1 MKILVID
8 DEAPFRYMVAKILI
22 GAGYEVAMAEDGEH
36 GLAMF
41 HRDRPD
47 LVICDLIMPR
57 LNGLETIAQIR
68 RESPAMKVLA
78 ISGGGHSGPNMNL
91 DGLAAALE
99 AGASEIIV
107 KPVRA
112 EDLLAQVNAILG

>member
-1 MKILVID
+1 MKILIID
-8 DEAPFRYMVAKILI
+8 DEAPFRYMMAKILV
-22 GAGYEVAMAEDGEH
+22 GGGYEVVMAEDGEH

-41 HRDRPD
+41 HQERPD
-47 LVICDLIMPR
+47 LVICDLMMPHR
-57 LNGLETIAQIR
+57 NGLETIAQIR

-78 ISGGGHSGPNMNL
+78 ISGGGQAGPNMNL
-91 DGLAAALE
+91 DGLATALE
-99 AGASEIIV
+99 TGASEIIV